1 MRLVSVDDLRGI
13 YRPPGR
19 GPVEKVTH
27 RLDAH
32 CVDSLAK
39 SPFFVLS
46 TASADG
52 VCDGSPKGG
61 PAGFVQV
68 LDERRLGWA
77 DFAGNNRL
85 DSFQNLVTND
95 SVALLFMIPGL
106 DETLRVNGRAELV
119 TDQELCHRF
128 AIDGRAARVVIVVT
142 VAEVYIHCA
151 KALRRAELW
160 SPETWLDGSQ
170 LPSAACIVKDHAR
183 IDADVPDIEAARE
196 RDLQTTLWRPGG
208 TLRRTDRSVSP

>member
-1 MRLVSVDDLRGI
+1 MRLESVDDLRTI
-13 YRPPGR
+13 YRPPAR
-19 GPVEKVTH
+19 GPIDKVIH

-32 CVDSLAK
+32 CVDFLAK

-46 TASADG
+46 TADADG

-61 PAGFVQV
+61 PPGFVQV
-68 LDERRLGWA
+68 LDEQRLGWA

-95 SVALLFMIPGL
+95 GVALLFLIPGL

-119 TDQELCHRF
+119 TDPELCARF
-128 AIDGRAARVVIVVT
+128 AIDGKPARVVVVVT
-142 VAEVYIHCA
+142 VAEAYIHCA
-151 KALRRAELW
+151 KALRRAALW
-160 SPETWLDGSQ
+160 SSQSWLDPSQ

-183 IDADVPDIEAARE
+183 LDGEVADIEAARQ
-196 RDLQTTLWRPGG
+196 RNLVATLWEPGG
-208 TLRRTDRSVSP
+208 SG